1 MRRQQYTVETT
12 QDTPRSRAEYTL
24 VDPDGEYRQTY
35 RSLRAAQAAAARAS
49 RRRTR

>member
-12 QDTPRSRAEYTL
+12 QDTPRSRPEYTL

-35 RSLRAAQAAAARAS
+35 RTEAAARAAAERAN